1 MIHYH
6 GSPLGGRKQDASV
19 FYAGR
24 HAMVS
29 FANPDDLPIIAE
41 VCQSFVLDNGA
52 FSLWSKGEPM
62 DIPAVLKWYGEWA
75 SHPGCEWVLI
85 PDKIDGT
92 DEENNELIR
101 SFPRHLPGVPIWH
114 LHEPLWKLEWL
125 CRDYTRVAL
134 GSSGE
139 WSTPGSGSWWRRM
152 AEAMD
157 VACRESGQAKTK
169 LHGLRMLDPAIF
181 HRLPLA
187 SADSCNAAINSG
199 SVRRFGQYCPPSS
212 AQRAVVIAERIEA
225 HNSAPTWQRDGQLCL
240 FEDAA
245 FMSPA
250 NEVSA
255 ARQ

>member
-1 MIHYH
+1 VIHYH

-29 FANPDDLPIIAE
+29 FANPDDMSVIAE

-52 FSLWSKGEPM
+52 FSLWSKGEAM
-62 DIPAVLKWYGEWA
+62 DDGAVALWYDQWRH
-75 SHPGCEWVLI
+75 HPNCDWVLI
-85 PDKIDGT
+85 PDLIDGS
-92 DEENNELIR
+92 EEQNNDLITLYR
-101 SFPRHLPGVPIWH
+101 GRNLGHLGVPVWH
-114 LHEPLWKLEWL
+114 LHETLEKLEWL
-125 CRDYTRVAL
+125 VDEFRRVAL
-134 GSSGE
+134 GSSGQ
-139 WSTPGSGSWWRRM
+139 WSTPGTAGWWRRM

-157 VACRESGQAKTK
+157 VACDKDGRPLAK

-181 HRLPLA
+181 YRLPLA

-199 SVRRFGQYCPPSS
+199 SVRRFGQYCPPSA

-250 NEVSA
+250 IE
-255 ARQ
+255 